1 MDWIKENAK
10 CVGGVLGAL
19 LIVFSVFGGVL
30 TFDGR
35 YEKVGAAKAEA
46 QAVEQKVVKNLD
58 EFQKN
63 QKVINQEQRYQ
74 VLTDQMM
81 TQKQLIKK
89 YPNDPELKEDYV
101 IIKEERDKVKEE
113 LNKTR

>member
-1 MDWIKENAK
+1 
-10 CVGGVLGAL
+10 
-19 LIVFSVFGGVL
+19 
-30 TFDGR
+30 
-35 YEKVGAAKAEA
+35 
-46 QAVEQKVVKNLD
+46 
-58 EFQKN
+58 
-63 QKVINQEQRYQ
+63 
-74 VLTDQMM
+74 MM